1 MAIQVQQKA
10 LRNNLPP
17 MGNVNGSIRP
27 SNANILNVLENG
39 EMQPVLV
46 KEVSLLGTSSE
57 FNESYY
63 KEDADTERLNTPNP
77 QTVDIA
83 HLEPET
89 DTFCIQG
96 SINFVPQC
104 MGFANCDENKD
115 RAFELADLAA
125 EAMREMKKNG
135 GMAKLARLYAIQL
148 TNGDI
153 LFRNKYAQDLRAV
166 VSFQDDGSQQ
176 LEFDCRAEDLG
187 SPTGIDALAGYIEKA
202 LTEEGCYFHPVYKI
216 YGRINYGGEVYPS
229 QELEMSNRKKVLFR
243 NKFHNEPNAAGLH
256 SQKIG
261 NAIRTIDTWYSRF
274 NEIGRAIPVD
284 PYGPDKSRAKAVRRP
299 GTGETF
305 YEILA
310 GLDQLSE
317 KLKKQGEPDGDAFF
331 FAAMM
336 VRGGVFSG
344 SKKAKQEAA

>member
-1 MAIQVQQKA
+1 MAIQVKQKD

-27 SNANILNVLENG
+27 SNANILNVFENG
-39 EMQPVLV
+39 EMAPVLV
-46 KEVSLLGTSSE
+46 KKVALLGTSSE
-57 FNESYY
+57 FNENYY
-63 KEDADTERLNTPNP
+63 KEDADTEKLNTPNP
-77 QTVDIA
+77 QRVDIA

-104 MGFANCDENKD
+104 MRFANCDENKD
-115 RAFELADLAA
+115 SAFGVAEMAA
-125 EAMREMKKNG
+125 EVMGKIKKNG
-135 GMAKLARLYAIQL
+135 GMKELARRYATQL
-148 TNGDI
+148 VNGDI
-153 LFRNKYAQDLRAV
+153 LFRNKYAEDLRAV
-166 VSFQDDGSQQ
+166 ISFHDNGSQE
-176 LEFDCRAEDLG
+176 LKFDCRAEGLG
-187 SPTGIDALAGYIEKA
+187 NPEGIDTLAGYIEKA
-202 LTEEGCYFHPVYKI
+202 LTEESCYFHPVYKI

-229 QELEMSNRKKVLFR
+229 QELVVGGGKLLFK
-243 NKFHNEPNAAGLH
+243 NKFLNEPDAAGLH
-256 SQKIG
+256 SQKVG
-261 NAIRTIDTWYSRF
+261 NAIRTIDTWYSKF

-284 PYGPDKSRAKAVRRP
+284 PYGPDKSRAKAIRRP

-310 GLDQLSE
+310 GLDQLYE
-317 KLKKQGEPDGDAFF
+317 KLKKQDEPDGDAFF